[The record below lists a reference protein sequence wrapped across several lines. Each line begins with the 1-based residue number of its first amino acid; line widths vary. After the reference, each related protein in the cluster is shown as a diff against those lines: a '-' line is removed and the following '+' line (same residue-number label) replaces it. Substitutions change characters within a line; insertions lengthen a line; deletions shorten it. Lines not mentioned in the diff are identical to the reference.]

1 VLQMLRFLIVGFR
14 NVGAMVFHVI
24 SPAHS
29 MGKTDLV
36 LVAVQG
42 APLGCVR
49 VGTRVG
55 DQSRGHKAEYRDQW
69 NLMTRFQHSSSMR
82 GHRACVS

>member
-29 MGKTDLV
+29 VGKTDLV
-36 LVAVQG
+36 LVAVQESPKLS
-42 APLGCVR
+42 AVCI
-49 VGTRVG
+49 
-55 DQSRGHKAEYRDQW
+55 
-69 NLMTRFQHSSSMR
+69 
-82 GHRACVS
+82 